1 MIAIMQPRGVMVA
14 QVILVHFV
22 EVRILTGLPFFF
34 AVMGGKRRALL
45 LRRSVTDHAV
55 RSLSCSFVK
64 PGVSSP
70 IIGKKCASMCMASKK
85 SKAHSH
91 RLAEHSAQ
99 CTGCGQ
105 CRNRP
110 YRPYRP
116 YRTYGTGLCGGCVLR
131 KFKSA
136 WRRSGGLLAGRAH
149 CAMPILRAKN
159 VGLVGLVG
167 LVGRL
172 ALGAVCAMRFGI
184 SIAQGC
190 VDIV

>member
-1 MIAIMQPRGVMVA
+1 MSTSKTQSRGVTVA

-91 RLAEHSAQ
+91 RLAEHIAQ

-116 YRTYGTGLCGGCVLR
+116 YRTYGTGLCGGCALR
-131 KFKSA
+131 KFQSA
-136 WRRSGGLLAGRAH
+136 GLA
-149 CAMPILRAKN
+149 
-159 VGLVGLVG
+159 
-167 LVGRL
+167 VGRGPPARPPSL
-172 ALGAVCAMRFGI
+172 PCPSGHFEADEKNL
-184 SIAQGC
+184 
-190 VDIV
+190 